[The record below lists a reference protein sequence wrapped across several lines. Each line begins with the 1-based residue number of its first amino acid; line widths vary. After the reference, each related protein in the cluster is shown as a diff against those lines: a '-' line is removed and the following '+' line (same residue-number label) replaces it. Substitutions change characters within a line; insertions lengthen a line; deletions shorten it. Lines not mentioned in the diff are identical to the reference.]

1 MSVAERDFIIGGG
14 IVGLVLGY
22 KLKMRY
28 PKKMVLVLE
37 KEQNWVCH
45 GTGRNSGIMHS
56 RIYYPP
62 ETLRAK
68 YCVSGSKK

>member
-1 MSVAERDFIIGGG
+1 MSVAQRDFIVGGG

-37 KEQNWVCH
+37 KEQTRSAMALAEIV
-45 GTGRNSGIMHS
+45 
-56 RIYYPP
+56 
-62 ETLRAK
+62 A
-68 YCVSGSKK
+68 